1 MMVALSGS
9 VALVVTVENHKTM
22 AKGGAQTPNH
32 TMLHKM
38 QIQKYSEIQPHKCKY
53 KYTTLVMVK
62 GDAQLYNAAQMH
74 YTHVFCTQI

>member
-1 MMVALSGS
+1 MMVALSGR

-38 QIQKYSEIQPHKCKY
+38 QIQKYSHTNANTNTNTPHW
-53 KYTTLVMVK
+53 
-62 GDAQLYNAAQMH
+62 
-74 YTHVFCTQI
+74 

>member
-9 VALVVTVENHKTM
+9 VALVVTVDYHKTM

-53 KYTTLVMVK
+53 KYKYTTLVMVK

-74 YTHVFCTQI
+74 